1 MKICTTAL
9 TLFTLTMAGPA
20 VAKGRAPQA
29 WQATR
34 TIDPVTSA
42 TRCVV
47 TALDYFGKSRYSR
60 TGFLYPVIE
69 KHPDHGLLVGVSS
82 GGRFRLPT
90 GTILWRV
97 DDRPFRELRA
107 EDGPATVDTAVT
119 APAGTPQ
126 DPVAVKAM
134 ADAMALTNRMI
145 MSATATSTFAQGD
158 RAKEMLAE
166 LLAGQGLLF
175 RAKAAAPETGLPG
188 TGMYR
193 VGQFTN
199 DGLRPVPLDES
210 LRTSLRECAIPTGE

>member
-1 MKICTTAL
+1 MKIRITAL
-9 TLFTLTMAGPA
+9 VLLALTAATPAG
-20 VAKGRAPQA
+20 AKGRAPQA

-34 TIDPVTSA
+34 TTDPVTGA

-97 DDRPFRELRA
+97 DEKPIRELRA
-107 EDGPATVDTAVT
+107 EDGPVTIDTAVA
-119 APAGTPQ
+119 APAGTLQ
-126 DPVAVKAM
+126 DPVAAKAM
-134 ADAMALTNRMI
+134 ADTMALTNRLI
-145 MSATATSTFAQGD
+145 MGATATSTFAQGD

-166 LLAGQGLLF
+166 LLAGHGLLF

-188 TGMYR
+188 EGMYR

-199 DGLRPVPLDES
+199 EGLKPVPLDES
-210 LRTSLRECAIPTGE
+210 LRASLQECGMAPGA

>member
-1 MKICTTAL
+1 MKVRTTAAAFL
-9 TLFTLTMAGPA
+9 AMTLTIPAG
-20 VAKGRAPQA
+20 AKERVPHT

-34 TIDPVTSA
+34 TTDPVTGA

-47 TALDYFGKSRYSR
+47 TALDYVGKTRYSR

-69 KHPDHGLLVGVSS
+69 KHPVHGLLVGVSS

-107 EDGPATVDTAVT
+107 EHGPMTIDTPAVP
-119 APAGTPQ
+119 PAGTDQ
-126 DPVAVKAM
+126 NSVAAKAM
-134 ADAMALTNRMI
+134 ADAMALSNRMI
-145 MSATATSTFAQGD
+145 LSATATSTFAQGETALAMLD
-158 RAKEMLAE
+158 EMRA
-166 LLAGQGLLF
+166 GRGLLF

-199 DGLRPVPLDES
+199 EGLRPVPLDES
-210 LRTSLRECAIPTGE
+210 LASALADCGI

>member
-1 MKICTTAL
+1 MKIRISAFAL
-9 TLFTLTMAGPA
+9 LALAAAAPA
-20 VAKGRAPQA
+20 EAKGRAPQA

-34 TIDPVTSA
+34 TTDPVTGA

-47 TALDYFGKSRYSR
+47 TALDYFGRSRYSR

-69 KHPDHGLLVGVSS
+69 QHSDHGLLVGVSS

-107 EDGPATVDTAVT
+107 EDGPVAVDTAT
-119 APAGTPQ
+119 TSPAGTPQ
-126 DPVAVKAM
+126 DPVAAKAM
-134 ADAMALTNRMI
+134 ADAMALTNRLI

-166 LLAGQGLLF
+166 LLAGHGLLF

-193 VGQFTN
+193 VGQITN
-199 DGLRPVPLDES
+199 EGLRPVPLDES
-210 LRTSLRECAIPTGE
+210 LRASLQECGMAQGG

>member
-1 MKICTTAL
+1 MKIRITAL
-9 TLFTLTMAGPA
+9 ALLALAAAAPA
-20 VAKGRAPQA
+20 AAKGKAPQA

-34 TIDPVTSA
+34 TTDPVTGA

-90 GTILWRV
+90 GAILWRV
-97 DDRPFRELRA
+97 DEKPFRELRA
-107 EDGPATVDTAVT
+107 EDGPVTVDTAVT
-119 APAGTPQ
+119 VPAGTQ
-126 DPVAVKAM
+126 QESIAAKTM

-145 MSATATSTFAQGD
+145 MSATATSTFAQGE

-166 LLAGQGLLF
+166 LLVGHGLLF
-175 RAKAAAPETGLPG
+175 RSKAAAPETGLPG

-193 VGQFTN
+193 VGQITN
-199 DGLRPVPLDES
+199 EGLRPVPLDES
-210 LRTSLRECAIPTGE
+210 LRTSLRECGMPTGE

>member
-1 MKICTTAL
+1 MKNHITVIVLLAL
-9 TLFTLTMAGPA
+9 TAVAPA
-20 VAKGRAPQA
+20 AAKGRAPQA

-34 TIDPVTSA
+34 TTDPVTGA

-47 TALDYFGKSRYSR
+47 TALDYFGRSRYSR

-69 KHPDHGLLVGVSS
+69 QHPDHGLLVGVSS

-107 EDGPATVDTAVT
+107 EDGPVTVDTAVT
-119 APAGTPQ
+119 VPAGTPQ
-126 DPVAVKAM
+126 NSIAAKAM

-145 MSATATSTFAQGD
+145 MSTTATSTFAQGD

-166 LLAGQGLLF
+166 LLAGHGLLF

-188 TGMYR
+188 PGMYR
-193 VGQFTN
+193 VGQITKE
-199 DGLRPVPLDES
+199 GLRPVPLDES
-210 LRTSLRECAIPTGE
+210 LRTSLKECGMSTGE

>member
-1 MKICTTAL
+1 MKIRIIALALL
-9 TLFTLTMAGPA
+9 TLTAATPGA
-20 VAKGRAPQA
+20 AKGRAPQA

-34 TIDPVTSA
+34 TTDPVTGA

-47 TALDYFGKSRYSR
+47 TALDYFGRSRYSR

-97 DDRPFRELRA
+97 DEKPFRELRA
-107 EDGPATVDTAVT
+107 EDGPVTVDTAVA

-126 DPVAVKAM
+126 DSVAAKAM
-134 ADAMALTNRMI
+134 ADTMALTNRLI

-166 LLAGQGLLF
+166 LLAGHGLLF
-175 RAKAAAPETGLPG
+175 RAKAAAPEAGLPG
-188 TGMYR
+188 EGMYR

-199 DGLRPVPLDES
+199 EGLRPVPLDES
-210 LRTSLRECAIPTGE
+210 LVSALAACGI

>member
-1 MKICTTAL
+1 MKIRITAL
-9 TLFTLTMAGPA
+9 ALVALTMAGPA
-20 VAKGRAPQA
+20 IAKGRAPQA

-34 TIDPVTSA
+34 TTDPVTGA

-69 KHPDHGLLVGVSS
+69 QHPDHGLLVGVSS

-97 DDRPFRELRA
+97 DERPFRELRA
-107 EDGPATVDTAVT
+107 EDGPVTVDMAVT
-119 APAGTPQ
+119 APRGAPQ
-126 DPVAVKAM
+126 DSVAAKAM
-134 ADAMALTNRMI
+134 ADAMALTNRLI

-166 LLAGQGLLF
+166 LLAGHGLLF

-199 DGLRPVPLDES
+199 EGLRPVPLDES
-210 LRTSLRECAIPTGE
+210 LQTSLKECGIPTGE

>member
-1 MKICTTAL
+1 MKIRTTAL
-9 TLFTLTMAGPA
+9 ALLALTAAAPA
-20 VAKGRAPQA
+20 AAKGRAPQA

-34 TIDPVTSA
+34 TTDPVTGA

-69 KHPDHGLLVGVSS
+69 KQPDHGLLVGVSS

-97 DDRPFRELRA
+97 DERPFRELRA
-107 EDGPATVDTAVT
+107 EDGPVTVDTAVT
-119 APAGTPQ
+119 PPAGTAQ
-126 DPVAVKAM
+126 DSVAAKAM
-134 ADAMALTNRMI
+134 ADTMALTNRLI

-166 LLAGQGLLF
+166 LLAGHGLLF

-199 DGLRPVPLDES
+199 EGLRPVPLDES
-210 LRTSLRECAIPTGE
+210 LRTSLQECGIAPGT

>member
-1 MKICTTAL
+1 MKIRISAL
-9 TLFTLTMAGPA
+9 ALVALIMAGPA

-34 TIDPVTSA
+34 TTDPVTGA

-107 EDGPATVDTAVT
+107 EDGPVTVDTAVT

-126 DPVAVKAM
+126 DPVAAKAM

-199 DGLRPVPLDES
+199 KGLRPVPLDES
-210 LRTSLRECAIPTGE
+210 LQASLKDCAIPTGG

>member
-1 MKICTTAL
+1 MKNHITVLALLAL
-9 TLFTLTMAGPA
+9 TAVAPA
-20 VAKGRAPQA
+20 AAKGRAPHA

-34 TIDPVTSA
+34 TTDPVTGA

-47 TALDYFGKSRYSR
+47 TALDYFGRSRYSR

-69 KHPDHGLLVGVSS
+69 QHPDHGLLVGVSS

-107 EDGPATVDTAVT
+107 EDGPVTVDTAVT
-119 APAGTPQ
+119 VPEGTPQ
-126 DPVAVKAM
+126 GSIAATAM

-158 RAKEMLAE
+158 RAKEMLTE
-166 LLAGQGLLF
+166 LLAGHGLLF
-175 RAKAAAPETGLPG
+175 RAKAAAPETGLLG

-193 VGQFTN
+193 VGQITN

-210 LRTSLRECAIPTGE
+210 LRTSLKECGMPTEE